1 MGHSVPCPD
10 GFSCNRKK
18 TVFTDI
24 NECEDYNS
32 CGDNTICKNTNGSYY
47 CQCQDGFRS
56 PTGEVNFTV
65 GGCKDI
71 QECSEITNICGPNAK
86 CDNAIPYYLCIC
98 NDGFISTTGKKNF
111 SRDENASCE
120 DIDECQ
126 RENVCG
132 HNASCIN
139 TQGSYYCVCNAG
151 FELKSGRFIFS
162 GNLEQCEAL
171 NCDVFKDMLEE
182 KFPIVKQLKKLC
194 LQLTES
200 KNQNQSDQMSWKEE
214 FLKTLLSAIDELLS
228 SGVLNDKRKV
238 STFLDL
244 VETALRLTA
253 PFIKSPGENRTSTH
267 TELEMVTHK
276 GPIIPK
282 GNTVLSTKHAKL
294 DIQMEIAAGDPADYL
309 GFSAVSLM
317 SYSNLGNSTGDFSD
331 GTKLQKNQSFKINSK
346 VVTVTV
352 SNRNTSHLT
361 KPVKLTLRHLQQ
373 ANHTSHVCVFWDSEE
388 GGSWSDRGCSVM
400 ESNLEYTLC
409 SCNHLGTFA
418 IFTAFYEIEDK
429 FELQLIIWVGLS
441 LSLICLLFCILTF
454 SMMHSI
460 KSPRTTIHLHLCIN
474 LFIANLLFLAGISH
488 MVNQDGC
495 AVVTAILHFCYL
507 VAFCWICLDSVQLFR
522 MIVLVSNVNFKMLY
536 MMAGGYG
543 VPALIVAI
551 SVFANYQAYGTDRYC
566 WLSVGFIWNF
576 FGPACAVIIINI
588 FFFFITVWKLAQKF
602 SSVNPDL
609 DDIHK
614 IEAFTINA
622 VAQLFVLG
630 NVWIFGRVLF
640 QQNRT
645 AMSFLTIFGSLEGV
659 TLFIVYCLF
668 SSQVREEY
676 KCILSR
682 ICAPWKKRDTKS
694 CYSSSRKARHLQNLT
709 VYHCLE
715 NMKGNSFEVDK
726 NFACFRECQGY
737 KSLIFEELDSDLG
750 QKSNLLKS
758 SASDFQT

>member
-1 MGHSVPCPD
+1 YLCVYFWFLSQAFRKATDVPD
-10 GFSCNRKK
+10 SAGN
-18 TVFTDI
+18 I
-24 NECEDYNS
+24 NECEDYDP

-56 PTGEVNFTV
+56 STGEVNFIA
-65 GGCKDI
+65 GECKGKSSSVNEGNNSGWFGENI
-71 QECSEITNICGPNAK
+71 QECLENTNICGPNAK
-86 CDNAIPYYLCIC
+86 CYNTIPYYLCIC

-111 SRDENASCE
+111 SHDENASCE

-162 GNLEQCEAL
+162 GNLEQCEGEGCKYDIMHQNILL
-171 NCDVFKDMLEE
+171 NM
-182 KFPIVKQLKKLC
+182 
-194 LQLTES
+194 
-200 KNQNQSDQMSWKEE
+200 
-214 FLKTLLSAIDELLS
+214 ADELLS
-228 SGVLNDKRKV
+228 STVLNYKRKV
-238 STFLDL
+238 SDFLDL
-244 VETALRLTA
+244 MGNALRLIG
-253 PFIKSPGENRTSTH
+253 PFTTTSRINMSSTH
-267 TELEMVTHK
+267 TELEMLVHK
-276 GPIIPK
+276 GPVIPE
-282 GNTVLSTKHAKL
+282 GNATLSTKHANL
-294 DIQMEIAAGDPADYL
+294 DIQMETAAGDPKYYP

-317 SYSNLGNSTGDFSD
+317 SYSNLGNSTGGFSD

-373 ANHTSHVCVFWDSEE
+373 ANQTSHVCVFWDSEE

-454 SMMHSI
+454 SMMRSI
-460 KSPRTTIHLHLCIN
+460 KNPRTTIHLHLCIN
-474 LFIANLLFLAGISH
+474 LFIANLLFLAGISQI
-488 MVNQDGC
+488 VNQDGC

-522 MIVLVSNVNFKMLY
+522 MIVLVSNVNFKMIY

-551 SVFANYQAYGTDRYC
+551 SLFANYQAYGTDRYC

-614 IEAFTINA
+614 IEAFTVNA

-630 NVWIFGRVLF
+630 NMWIFGRVLF
-640 QQNRT
+640 EQNRT

-668 SSQVREEY
+668 SSQVSHVHDE
-676 KCILSR
+676 
-682 ICAPWKKRDTKS
+682 RDTKS
-694 CYSSSRKARHLQNLT
+694 CYSSSRKARVSRYLCKLT
-709 VYHCLE
+709 AQL
-715 NMKGNSFEVDK
+715 N
-726 NFACFRECQGY
+726 
-737 KSLIFEELDSDLG
+737 I
-750 QKSNLLKS
+750 
-758 SASDFQT
+758 